1 MKTAIALTFAAVA
14 LAAPAQADTAIFAG
28 GCFWCVEKDMDH
40 IKGVTRTTSGYAG
53 GTTDSPTYESHSGYT
68 EAVEVEF
75 DPKIVSYDEL
85 VRRFLRTIDVTDGR
99 GQFCDRGDSYVPA
112 IFFQTSDEEAIAK
125 RAVADAEKALG
136 DSIAVPVRPHTRFGK
151 AEDYHQNYY
160 MGEDLVLTRFGI
172 IKQSEAYANY
182 RKGCGRDER
191 VMQVWG
197 KAAYTDGK
205 SSGG

>member
-1 MKTAIALTFAAVA
+1 MKRFVAA
-14 LAAPAQADTAIFAG
+14 LALLFTTLPAQAETAIFAG

-53 GTTDSPTYESHSGYT
+53 GTTDNPTYEDHEGYT

-75 DPKIVSYDEL
+75 DPKVVSYSEL

-99 GQFCDRGDSYVPA
+99 GQFCDRGDSYVPS
-112 IFFQTSDEEAIAK
+112 IFFQTGEQEQAAK
-125 RAVADAEKALG
+125 AAVADAENALG
-136 DSIAVPVRPHTRFGK
+136 EAIAVPVRPHTRFGK

-182 RKGCGRDER
+182 RKGCGRDAR
-191 VMQVWG
+191 VKEVWG
-197 KAAYTDGK
+197 KAAYTDGMG
-205 SSGG
+205 S

>member
-1 MKTAIALTFAAVA
+1 
-14 LAAPAQADTAIFAG
+14 
-28 GCFWCVEKDMDH
+28 
-40 IKGVTRTTSGYAG
+40 
-53 GTTDSPTYESHSGYT
+53 
-68 EAVEVEF
+68 
-75 DPKIVSYDEL
+75 
-85 VRRFLRTIDVTDGR
+85 
-99 GQFCDRGDSYVPA
+99 
-112 IFFQTSDEEAIAK
+112 
-125 RAVADAEKALG
+125 
-136 DSIAVPVRPHTRFGK
+136 VRPHTRFGK

>member
-1 MKTAIALTFAAVA
+1 MKRFVAA
-14 LAAPAQADTAIFAG
+14 LALLFTTLPAQAETAIFAG

-53 GTTDSPTYESHSGYT
+53 GTTDNPTYEDHEGYT

-75 DPKIVSYDEL
+75 DPKVVSYSEL

-99 GQFCDRGDSYVPA
+99 GQFCDRGDSYVPS
-112 IFFQTSDEEAIAK
+112 IFFQTSEQEQAAK
-125 RAVADAEKALG
+125 AAVADAENALG
-136 DSIAVPVRPHTRFGK
+136 EAIAVPVRPHTRFGK

-182 RKGCGRDER
+182 RKGCGRDAR
-191 VMQVWG
+191 VKEVWG
-197 KAAYTDGK
+197 KAAYTDGMG
-205 SSGG
+205 S